1 MLRRVM
7 RGFITAGC
15 IGWFLVGCGGNQ
27 APAESPAE
35 PEPLTLEA
43 KAEPSEEPKA
53 APGGDEDQGDGLAS
67 NQGKTE
73 KKPVAVE
80 PSFKEGGSVEE
91 AIAAVPQGTPRVN
104 VEQESLAKPLMDENL
119 YKPCKMSPTQHFKL
133 RVAIWDGKAVGIDLS
148 ATPKNDKAVAC
159 IKQQVYGISWRDK
172 VKSLNTVEY
181 QF

>member
-53 APGGDEDQGDGLAS
+53 EAGGDEDQGDGLAS
-67 NQGKTE
+67 DQGKTE
-73 KKPVAVE
+73 HGV
-80 PSFKEGGSVEE
+80 PSG
-91 AIAAVPQGTPRVN
+91 R
-104 VEQESLAKPLMDENL
+104 L
-119 YKPCKMSPTQHFKL
+119 
-133 RVAIWDGKAVGIDLS
+133 DGRRAGRFT
-148 ATPKNDKAVAC
+148 A
-159 IKQQVYGISWRDK
+159 QVTARPAR
-172 VKSLNTVEY
+172 
-181 QF
+181 